1 LQVLAKEKR
10 VVYMLC
16 RKGNDSKEASEYV
29 IKELG
34 EKNVVNV
41 QGGIDKYAQVI
52 DPDLP
57 TY

>member
-1 LQVLAKEKR
+1 
-10 VVYMLC
+10 MLC

-41 QGGIDKYAQVI
+41 EGGIDKYAQVI